1 LQSDEDASFKLEGT
15 VRAVMC
21 NNLGPPETLAVEE
34 RSSPV
39 PGAGEVRVA
48 VAAAGVN
55 FPDTL
60 IIQGKYQH
68 KPALPFSPGG
78 EIAGIVDAV
87 GEGVTSLKAGDAV
100 LGVIGFGGFAEQ
112 VVARAEHLLRRP
124 ASMDPVTAAGFAM
137 TYGTSMHALKQRADL
152 KPGET
157 LLVLGA
163 GGGVGLAAVEIG
175 AVMGAR
181 VIAAASSAEKLE
193 IARAAGA
200 SDLIDYKQTSLRDR
214 LKDLVG
220 PKGVDVVYDPVGGDL
235 FEQALRSTAWE
246 GRVLIVGF
254 ASGTIPKA
262 PMNLPLL
269 KGCSI
274 VGVRFGGFRDH
285 DPETN
290 AANFAQLFAW
300 HAEGRLKP
308 HVSLTLPM
316 SKAAE
321 ALTMLGNRSAVGKI
335 VLTMERAAA

>member
-1 LQSDEDASFKLEGT
+1 M
-15 VRAVMC
+15 RAVIC
-21 NNLGPPETLAVEE
+21 NELGPPEKLVVEE
-34 RSSPV
+34 RRSPV

-48 VAAAGVN
+48 VEAAGVN

-68 KPALPFSPGG
+68 KPALPFSPGS
-78 EIAGIVDAV
+78 EVTGIVDAV
-87 GEGVTSLKAGDAV
+87 GEGVASFKVGDAV
-100 LGVIGFGGFAEQ
+100 LGVIGVGGFAEQ
-112 VVARAEHLLRRP
+112 AVVPAEHLLRRP
-124 ASMDPVTAAGFAM
+124 ASMSPVTAAGFAM

-175 AVMGAR
+175 AAMGAR
-181 VIAAASSAEKLE
+181 VIAAASSAEKLA

-200 SDLIDYKQTSLRDR
+200 SDLIDYGKSSLRER

-220 PKGVDVVYDPVGGDL
+220 SEGVDVVYDPVGGDL
-235 FEQALRSTAWE
+235 FEQALRSTALE
-246 GRVLIVGF
+246 GRVLVIGF
-254 ASGTIPKA
+254 ASGTIAKV

-269 KGCSI
+269 KGCAI
-274 VGVRFGGFRDH
+274 VGVSLGGFRRRH
-285 DPETN
+285 PETN

-321 ALTMLGNRSAVGKI
+321 ALTMLGDRSAVGKI
-335 VLTMERAAA
+335 VLTMGRPAA

>member
-1 LQSDEDASFKLEGT
+1 M
-15 VRAVMC
+15 RAVIC
-21 NNLGPPETLAVEE
+21 NSYGPPESLVVEE
-34 RSSPV
+34 LSSPV

-48 VAAAGVN
+48 VEAAGVN

-60 IIQGKYQH
+60 IIEGKYQH
-68 KPALPFSPGG
+68 KPALPFSPGA
-78 EIAGIVDAV
+78 EITGIVDAV
-87 GEGVTSLKAGDAV
+87 GEGVISFKAGDAV

-112 VVARAEHLLRRP
+112 AIAKAEHLLKRP

-137 TYGTSMHALKQRADL
+137 TYGTSMHALKQRAAL
-152 KPGET
+152 GPGET

-175 AVMGAR
+175 VAMGAR
-181 VIAAASSAEKLE
+181 VIAAASSAEKLA
-193 IARAAGA
+193 IASAAGA
-200 SDLIDYKQTSLRDR
+200 SDLIDYKQDSLRER

-235 FEQALRSTAWE
+235 FEQALRSTAWD
-246 GRVLIVGF
+246 GRVLVIGF
-254 ASGTIPKA
+254 ASGVIPKA

-269 KGCSI
+269 KGCAI
-274 VGVRFGGFRDH
+274 VGVSLGGFRSRH
-285 DPETN
+285 PETN

-300 HAEGRLKP
+300 HAEGRIKP

-316 SKAAE
+316 SRAGE

-335 VLTMERAAA
+335 VLTMERAGVA

>member
-1 LQSDEDASFKLEGT
+1 M
-15 VRAVMC
+15 RAVIC
-21 NNLGPPETLAVEE
+21 NSYGPPEGLVIDE
-34 RSSPV
+34 RSPPV

-48 VAAAGVN
+48 VEAAGVN

-68 KPALPFSPGG
+68 KPALPFSPGA
-78 EIAGIVDAV
+78 EITGIVDAV
-87 GEGVTSLKAGDAV
+87 GEGVTSLKVGDAV

-112 VVARAEHLLRRP
+112 AVARAEYLLRRP
-124 ASMDPVTAAGFAM
+124 DTMDPVTAAGFAM
-137 TYGTSMHALKQRADL
+137 TYGTSMHALKQRAAL

-163 GGGVGLAAVEIG
+163 GGGVGLTAVEIG
-175 AVMGAR
+175 AAMGAR

-193 IARAAGA
+193 LARAAGA
-200 SDLIDYKQTSLRDR
+200 SDLIDYKQTSLRER

-220 PKGVDVVYDPVGGDL
+220 SKGVDVVYDPVGGDL
-235 FEQALRSTAWE
+235 FEEALRSTAWE
-246 GRVLIVGF
+246 GRVLVIGF

-262 PMNLPLL
+262 PVNLALL

-274 VGVRFGGFRDH
+274 VGVSLGGFRSRY
-285 DPETN
+285 PEVN

-300 HAEGRLKP
+300 HAEGKLKP
-308 HVSLTLPM
+308 HISLTLPM

-321 ALTMLGNRSAVGKI
+321 ALTMLGNRSALGKI
-335 VLTMERAAA
+335 VLTMERTAA